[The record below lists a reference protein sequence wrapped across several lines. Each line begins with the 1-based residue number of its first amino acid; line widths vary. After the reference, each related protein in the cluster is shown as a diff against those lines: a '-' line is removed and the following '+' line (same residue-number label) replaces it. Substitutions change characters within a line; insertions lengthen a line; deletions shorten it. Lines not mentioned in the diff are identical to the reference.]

1 MSMSSHHQG
10 RALPDSSQIRDVSN
24 ALIPRLTFGI
34 RTWLAALVGFALL
47 PIVLFSINE
56 AREVAD
62 AAQKSTLADLERR
75 TQSAATSVERH
86 VVSLTQTAIALA
98 NAPAIL
104 AGDQRESYEF
114 ARRVMTASHS
124 SSFATLIAPDGRMI
138 FTTRRSFG
146 EALPKVGDTAGY
158 SEAMAAKAPRTSD
171 LFRGNVAGS
180 PLAAVWAP
188 TVRGDEI
195 IALTTV
201 TIEPPELTAR
211 LRDEHLPDGWTATI
225 VDRRG
230 TIVARSV
237 APERWIGAAQSG
249 DAPAAVEQ
257 AMRGVYSLVNEDGAR
272 VLSYFIALPSS
283 GWRVIVSVPK
293 EQFDAP
299 VNTAWRFM
307 AALGFLSLAIAGG
320 LALLV
325 GRHLS
330 LHVISIAEDAAAIC
344 AGRSAKTGRSG
355 IRELDSTSAAL
366 LGATQRLVSNERE
379 LRRSERRLD
388 AVLNSLPIGVAL
400 VDLRGEPIVANKMF
414 NEMLVPEAA
423 SSRGEVRHALWED
436 FGPGGQRFGDSD
448 NPPVRALR
456 GERVWPGEELLF
468 RGDESRGPFWT
479 RVAALPYQDE
489 NGQTIGATAVIV
501 DIDTQKKAHDA
512 LAENEARL
520 QMALDADGAGIWEVS
535 DDGREFVASDRA
547 LILLGR
553 HPGTALTHN
562 EALAA
567 VHPEDR
573 QKVEKV
579 LRLTFAA
586 SAPFRV
592 ELRCPRPDGSIRWLQ
607 SQGELKNFRG
617 RRRLMGLVRDI
628 TDRKRAEEHL
638 YLLMH
643 EVNHRSRNM
652 LAVVHSIA
660 RQTAASNMEEFIE
673 HFSER
678 IQALSANQDVL
689 IKNDW
694 RGADVEELVRAH
706 LAPFGDLIDGRIQV
720 QGPHLRVAPSA
731 AQSIGL
737 AIHELATNAS
747 KYGSLSGDQGCVV
760 ISWQLDG
767 DEFTINWA
775 EYGGPCV
782 KPPTRKG
789 FGNIVTCQIAKASVE
804 GHVELDYRSTGLI
817 WSLKCPA
824 SKALD

>member
-1 MSMSSHHQG
+1 
-10 RALPDSSQIRDVSN
+10 
-24 ALIPRLTFGI
+24 
-34 RTWLAALVGFALL
+34 
-47 PIVLFSINE
+47 VLFSINE

-62 AAQKSTLADLERR
+62 AAQRSTLAELERR
-75 TQSAATSVERH
+75 TQSAATSIGRH
-86 VVSLTQTAIALA
+86 LLSLTQQAIALA
-98 NAPAIL
+98 NSPAIL
-104 AGDQRESYEF
+104 TGDQRESYEF
-114 ARRVMTASHS
+114 AKRVMAASLS

-138 FTTRRSFG
+138 FTTRRPFG
-146 EALPKVGDTAGY
+146 EVLPKVGDTSGY
-158 SEAMAAKAPRTSD
+158 SAAMAAKIPRTSD
-171 LFRGNVAGS
+171 LFQGSVAKL

-188 TVRGDEI
+188 TIRGDQV

-201 TIEPPELTAR
+201 TIEPPELTAL
-211 LRDEHLPDGWTATI
+211 LRDEHLPDGWTATV

-237 APERWIGAAQSG
+237 SPEKWIGADQSRE
-249 DAPAAVEQ
+249 ARAAGQQ
-257 AMRGVYSLVNEDGAR
+257 AMRGIYSLVNEDGAR
-272 VLSYFIALPSS
+272 VLSYFIALPSA

-299 VNTAWRFM
+299 VNAVWRFM
-307 AALGFLSLAIAGG
+307 AALGFLSLAVAGG

-330 LHVISIAEDAAAIC
+330 LHIISIAEAAVAIC
-344 AGRSAKTGRSG
+344 AGKSAKTRRSG

-366 LGATQRLVSNERE
+366 LGATQRLVSNERK
-379 LRRSERRLD
+379 LRGSERRLD

-400 VDLRGEPIVANKMF
+400 VDPRGEPIVANKMA
-414 NEMLVPEAA
+414 NEMFAPEVT
-423 SSRGEVRHALWED
+423 SSRGEVRHALWEGL
-436 FGPGGQRFGDSD
+436 GPDGQRSKDSD
-448 NPPVRALR
+448 KLAVRALR
-456 GERVWPGEELLF
+456 GERVWPGEEFLF
-468 RGDESRGPFWT
+468 RGGESRGPFWT

-489 NGQTIGATAVIV
+489 NGQIIGATVVIV

-520 QMALDADGAGIWEVS
+520 QITLDADGAGIWEAS
-535 DDGREFVASDRA
+535 DDGREFVGSDRA
-547 LILLGR
+547 LALLGLQ
-553 HPGTALTHN
+553 PGTPMTHDK
-562 EALAA
+562 ALAA

-573 QKVEKV
+573 QKVEEA
-579 LRLTFAA
+579 LRLTFEAG
-586 SAPFRV
+586 APFRV

-607 SQGELKNFRG
+607 LQGELKHFRG

-628 TDRKRAEEHL
+628 TERKRAEEHL

-643 EVNHRSRNM
+643 EVSHRSRNM

-673 HFSER
+673 RFAER

-694 RGADVEELVRAH
+694 RGADVEELVRAQ
-706 LAPFGDLIDGRIQV
+706 LAPFGDLMGMRIQIH
-720 QGPHLRVAPSA
+720 GPHLRVTPSA

-747 KYGSLSGDQGCVV
+747 KYGSLSGDLGSVV
-760 ISWQLDG
+760 ISWQLNG
-767 DEFTINWA
+767 DEFTISWV
-775 EYGGPCV
+775 ECGGPCV

-789 FGNIVTCQIAKASVE
+789 FGNTVTCAIAEASVE
-804 GHVELDYRSTGLI
+804 GHVELDYRRTGLI
-817 WSLKCPA
+817 WRLKCPA
-824 SKALD
+824 NKALD

>member
-1 MSMSSHHQG
+1 MSISSHHEG
-10 RALPDSSQIRDVSN
+10 RALADSSQVDGVSN
-24 ALIPRLTFGI
+24 ALIPRSTFGI
-34 RTWLAALVGFALL
+34 RIWLAALVGFALL
-47 PIVLFSINE
+47 PVVLFSINE
-56 AREVAD
+56 AREIAD

-86 VVSLTQTAIALA
+86 LLSLTQTAIALA
-98 NAPAIL
+98 YSPAIL
-104 AGDQRESYEF
+104 AGNQREAYEF
-114 ARRVMTASHS
+114 AKRVMTASHS

-138 FTTRRSFG
+138 FTTRRPFG
-146 EALPKVGDTAGY
+146 ESLPKVGDTAGY

-171 LFRGNVAGS
+171 LFQGSVAKS

-211 LRDEHLPDGWTATI
+211 LRDEHLPDGWTATV
-225 VDRRG
+225 VDRHG

-237 APERWIGAAQSG
+237 APERWTGAAQSG
-249 DAPAAVEQ
+249 EARAAGEQ
-257 AMRGVYSLVNEDGAR
+257 AMRGIYSLVNEEGAR
-272 VLSYFIALPSS
+272 VLSYFIALPSV
-283 GWRVIVSVPK
+283 GWQVIVSVPK

-299 VNTAWRFM
+299 VNAAWRFM

-330 LHVISIAEDAAAIC
+330 LHVISIAENAAAIC

-366 LGATQRLVSNERE
+366 LSATQRLVSSEQE
-379 LRRSERRLD
+379 LRGSQRRLD

-400 VDLRGEPIVANKMF
+400 VDLRGEPVVANKMF
-414 NEMLVPEAA
+414 NRMFMAEVA
-423 SSRGEVRHALWED
+423 SSKGEAGHALWSD
-436 FGPGGQRFGDSD
+436 FGPNGGRFSDSD
-448 NPPVRALR
+448 NPAVRALR
-456 GERVWPGEELLF
+456 GERVWPGEEFLF

-489 NGQTIGATAVIV
+489 NGQIIGATAVIV

-520 QMALDADGAGIWEVS
+520 QIALDADGAGIWEVS
-535 DDGREFVASDRA
+535 DDGKEFVGSDRA
-547 LILLGR
+547 LALLGLQ
-553 HPGTALTHN
+553 PGTPLTHDK
-562 EALAA
+562 ALAG

-573 QKVEKV
+573 QKVEQA
-579 LRLTFAA
+579 LRLTLEAG
-586 SAPFRV
+586 APFRV
-592 ELRCPRPDGSIRWLQ
+592 ELRCPRPDGSTCWLQ
-607 SQGELKNFRG
+607 SQGELKYFRG
-617 RRRLMGLVRDI
+617 RRRLMGLVRGI
-628 TDRKRAEEHL
+628 TERKRAEEHL

-660 RQTAASNMEEFIE
+660 RQTAASNVEEFIE
-673 HFSER
+673 RFSER

-694 RGADVEELVRAH
+694 RGADMEELVRAQ
-706 LAPFGDLIDGRIQV
+706 LAPFGDLMGGRIQIE
-720 QGPHLRVAPSA
+720 GPHLRIAPTA

-747 KYGSLSGDQGCVV
+747 KYGSLSGDRGCVV
-760 ISWQLDG
+760 INWQLDG
-767 DEFTINWA
+767 DEFAINWV
-775 EYGGPCV
+775 EQGGPYV

-789 FGNIVTCQIAKASVE
+789 FGNTVTCVIAEASVE
-804 GHVELDYRSTGLI
+804 GRVELDYRSTGLI
-817 WSLKCPA
+817 WRLKCPA